1 MPTLF
6 SQNSLLFGKQ
16 SYYYLIVTIACTEY
30 KCETNVKHITCVIP
44 THPNKSPLR
53 LVVLSTHSTGE
64 KVKAKSRGKELVPGH
79 SWQGVEPDK
88 SSARL
93 KDVFCLHLEK
103 SEHDHSRVLGLA
115 SGGGP
120 SCPLGK
126 LLTQNTECRC
136 LQALKEPEFKPWPL

>member
-1 MPTLF
+1 M
-6 SQNSLLFGKQ
+6 
-16 SYYYLIVTIACTEY
+16 
-30 KCETNVKHITCVIP
+30 
-44 THPNKSPLR
+44 
-53 LVVLSTHSTGE
+53 
-64 KVKAKSRGKELVPGH
+64 PGH